1 MACSIPNLVLFV
13 VHLGLQIRC
22 SRRDQSPPALIR
34 IERGDKCLL

>member
-22 SRRDQSPPALIR
+22 SGAIKYHQPLIR